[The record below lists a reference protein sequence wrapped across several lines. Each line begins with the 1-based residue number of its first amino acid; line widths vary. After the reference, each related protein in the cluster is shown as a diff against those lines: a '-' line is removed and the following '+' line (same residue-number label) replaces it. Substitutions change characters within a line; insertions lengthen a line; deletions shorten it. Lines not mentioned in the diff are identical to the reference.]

1 MFSDNFCSNEHRVP
15 RGERGESNI
24 LSLINRDTVV
34 FRPRLAKRNR
44 QMFPIAFKSDNF
56 TRSNKEKSNIAT
68 AILEKLPSLKY
79 FAF

>member
-44 QMFPIAFKSDNF
+44 QIFPIAF
-56 TRSNKEKSNIAT
+56 SNKLVYIYKFKKKINKT
-68 AILEKLPSLKY
+68 
-79 FAF
+79 F